1 MSRRARLGFLALVVA
16 CVVPVAVAQAIPM
29 GAYGN
34 TARFDRLTGQRTQSG
49 LVFLGWD
56 QGRTWGS
63 PYSFFLGSLRD
74 RPHIAL
80 HTEGRGRTMTPSAI
94 ALGKG
99 DAHLI
104 GLALAI
110 AEAAKP
116 VLIRPLAEMNNSKN
130 PYCAFTP
137 SGSRRG
143 AAYSTRW
150 YRKAF
155 QRIYILMHGGTAQ
168 AMTARLRALGMPGVK
183 TDIPVSRYPNTTVIW
198 NPLAVGVPDVGGNH
212 YRAYFPGTKYVDAY
226 GNNYYNTS
234 GVYAFHRT
242 EGLYKAYP
250 RKPFMFPEWGMTV
263 DDPAYVKAFATFVR
277 RHKRVRFISFFNGP
291 AGGAYDLGT
300 KPRSLSAYRR
310 FIAPLSR

>member
-1 MSRRARLGFLALVVA
+1 VPARVRLALFVLVA
-16 CVVPVAVAQAIPM
+16 CLLPVAAARAIPM

-34 TARFDRLTGQRTQSG
+34 TARFDRFTGQKTESG

-63 PYSFFLGSLRD
+63 PYGFFLSSLRD

-80 HTEGRGRTMTPSAI
+80 HPEGRGRALTPSAI

-110 AEAAKP
+110 AESGKP
-116 VLIRPLAEMNNSKN
+116 AFVRPLAEMNNSKN
-130 PYCAFTP
+130 PYCAFSP
-137 SGSRRG
+137 SGGRRG

-150 YRKAF
+150 YKRAF
-155 QRIYILMHGGTAQ
+155 QRIYILMHGGTAE
-168 AMTARLRALGMPGVK
+168 AMTARLRALGMPGVQ
-183 TDIPVSRYPNTTVIW
+183 TEIPVNRYPNMTVIW
-198 NPLAVGVPDVGGNH
+198 NPLAVGVPDVSGNH
-212 YRAYFPGTKYVDAY
+212 FRNYFPGSRYVDAY

-250 RKPFMFPEWGMTV
+250 GKPFMFPEWGLTV
-263 DDPAYVKAFATFVR
+263 DDPAYVKSFATFIR
-277 RHKRVRFISFFNGP
+277 RHRRVRFVSFYNGP
-291 AGGAYDLGT
+291 AGGPYDLGT
-300 KPRSLSAYRR
+300 KPRSRAAYRQ
-310 FIAPLSR
+310 FVTPLSH

>member
-1 MSRRARLGFLALVVA
+1 VRIRGRLALLAVA
-16 CVVPVAVAQAIPM
+16 TAALFSAAVAQAIPM

-63 PYSFFLGSLRD
+63 PYSYFLNNLLE

-80 HTEGRGRTMTPSAI
+80 HPENRGRLLTPSAI

-104 GLALAI
+104 ALALAI
-110 AEAAKP
+110 AESGKP

-137 SGSRRG
+137 SGGRRG

-150 YRKAF
+150 YKRAF
-155 QRIYILMHGGTAQ
+155 QRIYIVMHGGAAQ
-168 AMTARLRALGMPGVK
+168 AMTARLRSLGMPGIR
-183 TDIPVSRYPNTTVIW
+183 TDVLVSRYPKMTVIW

-212 YRAYFPGTKYVDAY
+212 FRDYFPGSRYVDAY
-226 GNNYYNTS
+226 GNNYYNTT

-277 RHKRVRFISFFNGP
+277 RHRRVRFVSFYNGP
-291 AGGAYDLGT
+291 AGAAYDLGT
-300 KPRSLSAYRR
+300 KPRSRAAYRR
-310 FIAPLSR
+310 FVVPLSR